1 MAVRNSPQ
9 PRPGTPI
16 ENRNFLSPVGFK
28 FALKR
33 SPKVA
38 YFCNQANIPDLTI
51 GIAEQPT
58 YLRNIPTP
66 GDKLEF
72 GDLNLRFLVDED
84 LGNYME
90 MQNWLRGLG
99 FPESTEE
106 FAEFQE
112 RDPMNQAGGFGQY
125 KKSGK
130 KIYSDGTLQILS
142 SNLVPKFQVVFK
154 DLWPYSLTTL
164 SFDATD
170 TDIEYFTADV
180 SFKYTIYGLTDLE
193 NKPL

>member
-1 MAVRNSPQ
+1 MAVRNSPV

-33 SPKVA
+33 SPKTA
-38 YFCNQANIPDLTI
+38 FFCNQANIPDITL

-58 YLRNIPTP
+58 YLKNIPVP
-66 GDKLEF
+66 GDKIEF

-90 MQNWLRGLG
+90 IQNWIRGLG
-99 FPESTEE
+99 FPDTLLE
-106 FAEFQE
+106 FDELE
-112 RDPMNQAGGFGQY
+112 TRDPMFRGGGFGQFA
-125 KKSGK
+125 KSGD

-154 DLWPYSLTTL
+154 DLFPYSLSTMT
-164 SFDATD
+164 FDATD
-170 TDIEYFTADV
+170 TDVEYFTADV